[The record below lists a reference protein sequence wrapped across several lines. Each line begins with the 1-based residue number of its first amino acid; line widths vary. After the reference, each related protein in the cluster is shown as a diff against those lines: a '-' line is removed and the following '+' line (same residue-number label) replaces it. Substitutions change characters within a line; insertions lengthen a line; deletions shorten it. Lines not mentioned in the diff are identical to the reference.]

1 MKENYCGDCGTV
13 TLIRGRY
20 RICTFCNSKT
30 RLARKPAPKQR
41 PQKEDEPLLGD
52 AIPNLGLALVELHH
66 KTLGQCPHCLHP
78 QCQCDKEN
86 E

>member
-1 MKENYCGDCGTV
+1 MTRCGDCGTV

-20 RICTFCNSKT
+20 RICLTCNSKT
-30 RLARKPAPKQR
+30 RLARKAAPKQR

-52 AIPNLGLALVELHH
+52 AIPLALVELHH
-66 KTLGQCPHCLHP
+66 REIGQCPHCLHAE
-78 QCQCDKEN
+78 CQCDKEN